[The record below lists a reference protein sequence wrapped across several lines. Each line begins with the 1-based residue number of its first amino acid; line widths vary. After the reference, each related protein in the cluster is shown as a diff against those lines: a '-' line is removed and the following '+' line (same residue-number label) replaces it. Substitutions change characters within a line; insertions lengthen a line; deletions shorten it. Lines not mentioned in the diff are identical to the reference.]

1 MTSERRPPERP
12 TLSGV
17 MLIDLIKCSF
27 LLTCPPDSFDHL
39 GASLLVEESHSSRKE
54 GLAIAFLHTLGPQE
68 WPLHSKRPQPPEQW

>member
-39 GASLLVEESHSSRKE
+39 GASCKSICSPAVQKALPSCPIH
-54 GLAIAFLHTLGPQE
+54 
-68 WPLHSKRPQPPEQW
+68 PLECLPGHNMPSQQS